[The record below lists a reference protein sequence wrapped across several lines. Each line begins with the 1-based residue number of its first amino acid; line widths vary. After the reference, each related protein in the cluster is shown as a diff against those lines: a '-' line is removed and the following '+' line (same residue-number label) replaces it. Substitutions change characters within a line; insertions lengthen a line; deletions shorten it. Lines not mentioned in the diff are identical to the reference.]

1 MAVGSMAQTRGRV
14 LIADA
19 ERDFCEILVHLLKH
33 EGFEPNVVHDGQA
46 ALDMI
51 HGGLSDA
58 VLVDTRMPG
67 VTGPEFLRQCKT
79 RHPDLPVLVITA
91 PDGPDY
97 ESEAMEAGAWGC
109 LPKPLDKRLLVDTL
123 KRALASPSMAEQGTP
138 LPSERKES
146 TGLPLREIM
155 GPSEAV
161 ARISRDIEVVAPS
174 AFTVIIQG
182 ETGTGKELVARA
194 IHRASAWSEA
204 TLVPLDCGAIPESLF
219 ESELF
224 GYEKGAFT
232 GALTA
237 RAGKFELAQKGTL
250 FLDEIGNMPLR
261 CQVKLL
267 RAIQERTFF
276 RVGGRDPVSVNVRLL
291 VATNQD
297 LSACVSRGTFSRDL
311 FYRLNEFT
319 ITIPPLRDRKED
331 IVHLCHRFLKATN
344 MELNKKVRGF
354 TDSALRLLAENPWPG
369 NVRQLRST
377 IRRAVLQT
385 DTTVGPEH
393 LALETPTW
401 ETTTGVFP
409 YVPDSLSENLPLREI
424 VRRTT
429 AEVERRVLTRVLK
442 KTGGNKAK
450 AARML
455 QVDYKTI
462 HSKIK
467 EYAIEI
473 NPEDENSQENGS

>member
-1 MAVGSMAQTRGRV
+1 VDEIMLETSGRV
-14 LIADA
+14 LIVDD
-19 ERDFCEILVHLLKH
+19 ERDFCEILFHLLKR
-33 EGFEPNVVHDGQA
+33 EGFDPIVAHDGET
-46 ALDMI
+46 ALQMI

-58 VLVDTRMPG
+58 VLLDMKMPG
-67 VTGPEFLRQCKT
+67 IGGLEVLRRCKDK
-79 RHPDLPVLVITA
+79 HPHLPILVMTA
-91 PDGPDY
+91 YGGATSA
-97 ESEAMEAGAWGC
+97 SEIMKEGAWGY
-109 LPKPLDKRLLVDTL
+109 LPKPLNNKLLVDKL
-123 KRALASPSMAEQGTP
+123 KRSMANPRGAEQN
-138 LPSERKES
+138 PSPPPGRKELP
-146 TGLPLREIM
+146 GLPLGEIM
-155 GPSEAV
+155 GPSDSV
-161 ARISRDIEVVAPS
+161 SKIIRDITIVAPS
-174 AFTVIIQG
+174 DFTVIIQG

-194 IHRASAWSEA
+194 IHKASAWSEA
-204 TLVPLDCGAIPESLF
+204 TLVPLDCGAIPETLF
-219 ESELF
+219 ESDLF

-237 RAGKFELAQKGTL
+237 RAGKFELAQGGTL
-250 FLDEIGNMPLR
+250 FLDEIGNMPLN

-276 RVGGRDPVSVNVRLL
+276 RVGGKAPVSVHVRLL

-319 ITIPPLRDRKED
+319 ITIPPLRERKED
-331 IVHLCHRFLKATN
+331 VLHLSQRFLKATN

-354 TDSALRLLAENPWPG
+354 TDSALRLLVEHPWPG

-385 DTTVGPEH
+385 DTSVGPEH
-393 LALETPTW
+393 LALETPSW
-401 ETTTGVFP
+401 ETATGVFP
-409 YVPDSLSENLPLREI
+409 YMPDPSGENLPLREI
-424 VRRTT
+424 VKRTT
-429 AEVERRVLTRVLK
+429 VEVERRVLTRVLR
-442 KTGGNKAK
+442 KTKGNKAE
-450 AARML
+450 AARLL

-473 NPEDENSQENGS
+473 YPEDENGQKNGG

>member
-1 MAVGSMAQTRGRV
+1 MIQTRGRV
-14 LIADA
+14 LIVDD
-19 ERDFCEILVHLLKH
+19 ERDFCEILFHLLKR
-33 EGFEPNVVHDGQA
+33 EGFEPVVAHDGEA

-58 VLVDTRMPG
+58 VLLDMKMPG
-67 VTGPEFLRQCKT
+67 MNGLEVLRQCKN
-79 RHPDLPVLVITA
+79 RYPNLPILVMTA
-91 PDGPDY
+91 YGGSTAV
-97 ESEAMEAGAWGC
+97 SEIMKEGAWGY
-109 LPKPLDKRLLVDTL
+109 LPKPLNNRLLVDKL
-123 KRALASPSMAEQGTP
+123 KLAMATPGRVEQNLAPPPG
-138 LPSERKES
+138 RKETS
-146 TGLPLREIM
+146 GLPLGEIM
-155 GPSEAV
+155 GPSDAV
-161 ARISRDIEVVAPS
+161 SKIIRDISVVAPS
-174 AFTVIIQG
+174 DFTVIIHG
-182 ETGTGKELVARA
+182 ETGTGKELVARS
-194 IHRASAWSEA
+194 IHKASTRSEA
-204 TLVPLDCGAIPESLF
+204 TLVPLDCGAIPETLF
-219 ESELF
+219 ESDLF

-237 RAGKFELAQKGTL
+237 RAGKFELAQGGTL
-250 FLDEIGNMPLR
+250 FLDEIGNMPLS

-319 ITIPPLRDRKED
+319 ITIPPLRERRED
-331 IVHLCHRFLKATN
+331 IVHLCQRFLKATN

-354 TDSALRLLAENPWPG
+354 TDSALKLLVENPWPG

-385 DTTVGPEH
+385 DTSVGPEH
-393 LALETPTW
+393 LALETPSW

-409 YVPDSLSENLPLREI
+409 FVSDSRDENLPLKEI
-424 VRRTT
+424 VKRTT
-429 AEVERRVLTRVLK
+429 AEVERRVLTRVLRRTK
-442 KTGGNKAK
+442 GNKAE
-450 AARML
+450 AARLL

-473 NPEDENSQENGS
+473 YPEDENGQKTRG